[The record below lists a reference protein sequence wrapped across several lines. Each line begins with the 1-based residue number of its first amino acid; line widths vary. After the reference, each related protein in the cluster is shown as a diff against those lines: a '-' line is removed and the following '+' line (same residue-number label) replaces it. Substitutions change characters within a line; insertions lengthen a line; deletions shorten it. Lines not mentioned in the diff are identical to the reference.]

1 MRTMNNSQKTI
12 TSALEELGA
21 ELGVAEAD
29 FGGKLKIEGKDPVVA
44 SKHHIGESTSVLL
57 ALFGM
62 ELAAIWKQRTGNSQ
76 HVKVNVH
83 NAVCNLAAVLYAK
96 HNGVT
101 IPFDDIGLVETT
113 DFFRCKDGRW
123 VFIVCSLPRLR
134 QLACAVLDC
143 QATKEAF
150 ADRCMRWNAA
160 ELEEAMSA
168 VGACCAMVRTREE
181 WFASEQGRI
190 TIAEPLISIE
200 EIGDSDPI
208 PFTDDCDLPL
218 SGIRVLDNTQIY
230 AGPIC
235 SRYASDAGADV
246 LHLLSPMMPNPPRMD
261 SEVMPGKRSAWC
273 DLTNPSMRDQFWE
286 LVKDADVWVNSCLN
300 LDSKGISPQQ
310 LAAVKPGII
319 CVELRCY
326 GFSGPWAERGGFE
339 QHGQCVTGFSVNEGS
354 PDWPIN
360 PPTYLLN
367 DVMAGVEAAIG
378 MLEALR
384 RRAREGGS
392 YLVRVS
398 LARNCS
404 WLQDFGLFPEN
415 EVRGAGLPESRRPA
429 RRGDLSSHDGA
440 SWARPTVPAGV
451 AWRHPGSPTVR
462 SMKAFEVPRR
472 SPPRRAQSPAQ
483 PRMPPVPA
491 RRPGPARGPG
501 AGSPAGAAAGTD
513 PGPRQDR
520 VPRCRRIWSYADN
533 VPLAPRR

>member
-1 MRTMNNSQKTI
+1 MTHTPKTI
-12 TSALEELGA
+12 TSALAELSA
-21 ELGVAEAD
+21 ELGIWAAD
-29 FGGKLKIEGKDPVVA
+29 FGGQVKIEGKDPVVA
-44 SKHHIGESTSVLL
+44 SRHHIGDSTTVLL

-62 ELAAIWKQRTGNSQ
+62 ELAAIWKQRTGRSQ
-76 HVKVNVH
+76 DVKVSVR

-101 IPFDDIGLVETT
+101 VPFDDAGLVETT
-113 DFFRCKDGRW
+113 EFFRCKDGRW

-143 QATKEAF
+143 QATSKDF
-150 ADRCMRWNAA
+150 ADRCMHWRAA
-160 ELEEAMSA
+160 ELEVAMSE

-181 WFASEQGRI
+181 WFASEQGKI
-190 TIAEPLISIE
+190 TMAEPLISIE
-200 EIGDSDPI
+200 KIGDSEPI

-218 SGIRVLDNTQIY
+218 TGIRVLDNTQIY

-235 SRYASDAGADV
+235 SRYAADAGADV
-246 LHLLSPMMPNPPRMD
+246 LHLVPPMMPNPPRLD
-261 SEVMPGKRSAWC
+261 SDVMPGKRSAWC
-273 DLTNPSMRDQFWE
+273 DLRDPGMRDRFWK
-286 LVKDADVWVNSCLN
+286 LVEGADVWVNSCLN
-300 LDSKGISPQQ
+300 LDSKGITPAK

-354 PDWPIN
+354 PDRPRN

-367 DVMAGVEAAIG
+367 DVMAGIEGSIG

-404 WLQDFGLFPEN
+404 WLQEFGVFPER
-415 EVRGAGLPESRRPA
+415 EVCGAGLPEHMMTAPGLQAKLRPEFDLPLVTSHGPLGEMSVLPPQVELSEFKLGPRFSGDPNGA
-429 RRGDLSSHDGA
+429 SKLEWSVFAKPAAVNQPTRGRRG
-440 SWARPTVPAGV
+440 
-451 AWRHPGSPTVR
+451 
-462 SMKAFEVPRR
+462 
-472 SPPRRAQSPAQ
+472 
-483 PRMPPVPA
+483 
-491 RRPGPARGPG
+491 
-501 AGSPAGAAAGTD
+501 
-513 PGPRQDR
+513 
-520 VPRCRRIWSYADN
+520 
-533 VPLAPRR
+533 

>member
-1 MRTMNNSQKTI
+1 MELLRCIWLQMKHLRCRQGTANQKGRTPMRTMNNSQKTI

-21 ELGVAEAD
+21 ELGVSEAD

-76 HVKVNVH
+76 DVKVNVH

-143 QATKEAF
+143 QATEEAF

-190 TIAEPLISIE
+190 TMAEPLISIE

-246 LHLLSPMMPNPPRMD
+246 LHLLSPMMPNPPRLD

-326 GFSGPWAERGGFE
+326 GFSGPWAECGGFE

-367 DVMAGVEAAIG
+367 DVMAGVEASIG

-415 EVRGAGLPESRRPA
+415 EVRGAGLPESMMTEPGLQAKIRPEF
-429 RRGDLSSHDGA
+429 DLPLVTATGPLGEVSVVPPQVEFSEFKLGPRFSGESNGA
-440 SWARPTVPAGV
+440 SKLDWSVFTLERPEKQGE
-451 AWRHPGSPTVR
+451 
-462 SMKAFEVPRR
+462 K
-472 SPPRRAQSPAQ
+472 
-483 PRMPPVPA
+483 
-491 RRPGPARGPG
+491 
-501 AGSPAGAAAGTD
+501 
-513 PGPRQDR
+513 
-520 VPRCRRIWSYADN
+520 
-533 VPLAPRR
+533 